1 MNLLNFS
8 HPLTPAQYEAVQSI
22 LGGPFATI
30 TEAKA
35 QFDPEQAF
43 TPQAVALLDSLN
55 VDSGRWQGEGWVVVL
70 PSLNYIAA
78 VLLAELHGRMGHFP
92 TMIRLR
98 PAQQNLVTVYE
109 VAEII
114 NLEQVRQ
121 TARTRR

>member
-8 HPLTPAQYEAVQSI
+8 HPLTPAQHEAVQAI

-35 QFDPEQAF
+35 QFEPEKEF